1 MARTAAEAYARPVFE
16 LERVDFVAL
25 PVRDVDRARAF
36 YIGVLGFGVHPLSGE
51 LEAANVT
58 LCPWQP
64 EADGLPFVP
73 NEAGLALRVPDVAE
87 ARRVLEASGVQFD
100 GETIDTGVC
109 HMAFFRDPDG
119 NVLILHRRHDAG
131 GHGRA

>member
-1 MARTAAEAYARPVFE
+1 VFR
-16 LERVDFVAL
+16 LERVDFVTL

-36 YIGVLGFGVHPLSGE
+36 YIGVLGFGVDPRSGE

-73 NEAGLALRVPDVAE
+73 NEAGLALRVDDVDE
-87 ARRVLEASGVQFD
+87 ARRVLEASGVRFD
-100 GETIDTGVC
+100 GATIDTGVC
-109 HMAFFRDPDG
+109 RMAFFRDPDG
-119 NVLILHRRHDAG
+119 NVLMLHRRHDA
-131 GHGRA
+131 